1 MEENIKKKVQSW
13 LDGDYDVETK
23 EQINT
28 LALENSMEL
37 IDAFYKNL
45 EFGTG
50 GLRGIMGVG
59 TNRMNKYTVGAATQG
74 FANYLKKCFPKQ
86 PIKVAIA
93 YDSRLNSNSFAQITA
108 DVFSANKIFCYLF
121 EELRP
126 VPLLS
131 FTVRHLECQAGVMIT
146 ASHNPKEYNGYKAYW
161 QDGGQ
166 LVPPH
171 DENVIAHVNRVRG
184 IDQVKWTR
192 NENYIQ
198 MIGKEIDDA
207 YLEKIKSLSFNIDS
221 IEKRKK
227 FKVLYTPL
235 HGTGITL
242 VPKALKNI
250 GFKHVIIVEDQ
261 KTPDGNFPTVVSPNP
276 EEKEAMQIAMLKAQK
291 ISADIVLATDPDAD
305 RLAVA
310 VRDGKG
316 GYYRLNGNETAVLLT
331 NYILRQLQNRN
342 QLTESMYI
350 VKTIVTTELLPKLAL
365 AYNVGYFDVLTG
377 FKYIADIMLQL
388 EGKQQF
394 ICGGEESY
402 GFLIGDFVRDKD
414 AVSACCLMAELA
426 AQAITD
432 NSYAFKE
439 LLKIYKEYGIY
450 KEDLLSITK
459 KGKDGLEEIK
469 KMMHNYREKP
479 PVEINKSKVVMIKD
493 YWEQVSINCLTGAKT
508 PISLPQSDVLQ
519 FFTADDTKVT
529 IRPSGTEPKIKF
541 YFAVKGELKKF
552 KSFDKENQKLADKI
566 QNVIQSLKLN

>member
-1 MEENIKKKVQSW
+1 MDEIIKKRVQSW
-13 LDGDYDVETK
+13 LDGDYDENTK
-23 EQINT
+23 DQINY
-28 LALENSMEL
+28 LVHENPKDL

-86 PIKVAIA
+86 QIKVAIA
-93 YDSRLNSNSFAQITA
+93 YDSRLNSHSFAQITA
-108 DVFSANKIFCYLF
+108 DVFSANNIFCYLF

-131 FTVRHLECQAGVMIT
+131 FSVRHLQCQAGVMIT

-171 DENVIAHVNRVRG
+171 DENVIAHVNRVKG

-192 NENYIQ
+192 HEEYVQ

-207 YLEKIKSLSFNIDS
+207 YLEKIKALSFNIDS

-227 FKVLYTPL
+227 FKILYTPL

-250 GFKHVIIVEDQ
+250 GFKHVIIVDDQ

-276 EEKEAMQIAMLKAQK
+276 EEKEAMKMALLKGEKIA
-291 ISADIVLATDPDAD
+291 ADIILATDPDAD

-310 VRDGKG
+310 IRDGKG

-350 VKTIVTTELLPKLAL
+350 VKTIVTTELLPKLAN
-365 AYNVGYFDVLTG
+365 AFNVGYFDVLTG
-377 FKYIADIMLQL
+377 FKYIADIMLQM

-426 AQAITD
+426 AHAITEK
-432 NSYAFKE
+432 SFAFKE

-469 KMMHNYREKP
+469 QMMINYRNHP
-479 PVEINKSKVVMIKD
+479 PAVINNSKVVMIKD
-493 YWEQVSINCLTGAKT
+493 YWEQVSIDCVTGNKT
-508 PISLPQSDVLQ
+508 PIALPQSDVLQ

-541 YFAVKGELKKF
+541 YFAVKGQLHKYIDFET
-552 KSFDKENQKLADKI
+552 ENQKLADKI

>member
-1 MEENIKKKVQSW
+1 MEEIIKKKVQSW
-13 LDGDYDVETK
+13 LDGDYDAVTK
-23 EQINT
+23 DEINN
-28 LALENSMEL
+28 LAIENPKDL

-86 PIKVAIA
+86 QIKVAVA
-93 YDSRLNSNSFAQITA
+93 YDSRLNSHAFAQITA
-108 DVFSANKIFCYLF
+108 DVFSANNILCCLF

-131 FTVRHLECQAGVMIT
+131 FTVRHLQCHAGVMIT

-161 QDGGQ
+161 LDGGQ

-171 DENVIAHVNRVRG
+171 DENVIAHVNKVKG
-184 IDQVKWTR
+184 IDQVKWKR
-192 NENYIQ
+192 KDNYIQ
-198 MIGKEIDDA
+198 MLGTEIDDA
-207 YLEKIKSLSFNIDS
+207 YLDKIKALSFNIDS
-221 IEKRKK
+221 IKQRKK

-242 VPKALKNI
+242 VPRALKNI

-261 KTPDGNFPTVVSPNP
+261 KKPDGTFPTVISPNP
-276 EEKEAMQIAMLKAQK
+276 EEKEAMEMAMLKGQK
-291 ISADIVLATDPDAD
+291 IAADVILATDPDAD

-310 VRDGKG
+310 IRDGKG

-331 NYILRQLQNRN
+331 DYILRQLQKRD

-350 VKTIVTTELLPKLAL
+350 VKTIVTTELLPKLAH
-365 AYNVGYFDVLTG
+365 AFNVGYFDVLTG
-377 FKYIADIMLQL
+377 FKYIADVILQT

-414 AVSACCLMAELA
+414 AVSACCLMAELC
-426 AQAITD
+426 AQAITE

-469 KMMHNYREKP
+469 QMMINYRNNP
-479 PVEINKSKVVMIKD
+479 PKEINKSKVVMIKD
-493 YWEQVSINCLTGAKT
+493 YWEQVAIDCKTGAKT

-541 YFAVKGELKKF
+541 YFAVKGDLKTF
-552 KSFDKENQKLADKI
+552 KSFDKKNQKLADKI

>member
-1 MEENIKKKVQSW
+1 MDEIIKKRVQSW
-13 LDGDYDVETK
+13 LDGDYDENTK
-23 EQINT
+23 DQINY
-28 LALENSMEL
+28 LVHENPKDL

-86 PIKVAIA
+86 QIKVAIA
-93 YDSRLNSNSFAQITA
+93 YDSRLNSDSFAQITA
-108 DVFSANKIFCYLF
+108 DVFSANHIFCYLF

-131 FTVRHLECQAGVMIT
+131 FTVRHLECNAGVMIT

-161 QDGGQ
+161 KDGGQ

-171 DENVIAHVNRVRG
+171 DENVITHVNRVKG

-192 NENYIQ
+192 NEEYIQ
-198 MIGKEIDDA
+198 MIGKEIDEA
-207 YLEKIKSLSFNIDS
+207 YLEKIKALSFNIDS

-227 FKVLYTPL
+227 FKILYTPL

-261 KTPDGNFPTVVSPNP
+261 KTPDGNFPTVISPNP
-276 EEKEAMQIAMLKAQK
+276 EEKEAMKIAMLKGEK
-291 ISADIVLATDPDAD
+291 IAADIILATDPDAD

-310 VRDGKG
+310 IRDGKG

-331 NYILRQLQNRN
+331 DYILRQLQK
-342 QLTESMYI
+342 QKTLTESMYI
-350 VKTIVTTELLPKLAL
+350 VKTIVTTELLPKLAN

-377 FKYIADIMLQL
+377 FKYIADIILKT
-388 EGKQQF
+388 EGKQKF

-426 AQAITD
+426 AQAITEK
-432 NSYAFKE
+432 SFAFKE

-469 KMMHNYREKP
+469 QMMFNYRNHP
-479 PVEINKSKVVMIKD
+479 PKEINNSKVVMIKD
-493 YWEQVSINCLTGAKT
+493 YWEQVSIDLETGTKT
-508 PISLPQSDVLQ
+508 PIALPQSDVLQ
-519 FFTADDTKVT
+519 FFTADDTKIT

-541 YFAVKGELKKF
+541 YFAVKGELHKYVDF
-552 KSFDKENQKLADKI
+552 EKESQKLSDKI
-566 QNVIQSLKLN
+566 KNVIQSLKLN